1 MNQTPAISF
10 KPDVKAGAIV
20 VNDVCNH
27 ISTRGR
33 GEAEVVGATVDAFNI
48 GRESFTLSHLYDQTQ
63 QQGLSAYVSADQSGS
78 LTRPV
83 VLPAHEVQELSP
95 IHGYVTPPN
104 LRGGLIVAPS
114 FGAEINNAGAF
125 PTQHRGAVSSQL
137 QAASRSFLFQI
148 LHEAHHS
155 FFKFYHSIFLTSISN
170 ISTTTKGC
178 FGNAGNQTNK
188 FRNKF
193 GVLRNETV

>member
-1 MNQTPAISF
+1 MMRDEQTN
-10 KPDVKAGAIV
+10 V
-20 VNDVCNH
+20 
-27 ISTRGR
+27 
-33 GEAEVVGATVDAFNI
+33 
-48 GRESFTLSHLYDQTQ
+48 Q
-63 QQGLSAYVSADQSGS
+63 
-78 LTRPV
+78 PV
-83 VLPAHEVQELSP
+83 AAHLPAHEVQELSP
-95 IHGYVTPPN
+95 KHDYVTPPN

-114 FGAEINNAGAF
+114 FGAEVDNAGTF

-155 FFKFYHSIFLTSISN
+155 FFKFYHSIFLTASRPVFINRTGQFS
-170 ISTTTKGC
+170 
-178 FGNAGNQTNK
+178 NAGNQTNK